1 MPAVSIVV
9 RLLLAVVF
17 LGSVGSF
24 ASGQDAE
31 SQQPEQL
38 NPFGFDFTRFLF
50 QQAGVEFAD
59 WRTSRQNPSESVL
72 VLLGDVKDD
81 HDPHVRDFV
90 SKGGAILIATDRG
103 VLGNIIDMSRGP
115 VRVRDPNEWYQGYD
129 DCFRVPVDSH
139 EVTKGVQE
147 LVVNRAGTIRPP
159 RRLRWKIL
167 GRTPD
172 GQPVAAAFQQGEGRV
187 IALSDHSPFTNGMLM
202 HGDNAA
208 FTLNVIDWLTDS
220 GRRKRISFI
229 VDGNT
234 LGAPNMDPQIPDEL
248 PAFDPAD
255 IPQDTMLSIMNHF
268 LRELDRENMI
278 NEWLAGI
285 RPSHVWRWLLLI
297 PSIIAAF
304 IIARRLLTSE
314 KMGVKPPAQNPS
326 NASEARAA
334 DMLQTGSLRPVA
346 IELARQF
353 LRNLTGSVDPSG
365 WAIRDRDVVI
375 ASEIGGSRRIKA
387 DVARMSQL
395 AIGADRRL
403 FKARDLRRLAI
414 RVEFLNELLQS
425 EQLRLR
431 RPEGQLEFAT

>member
-1 MPAVSIVV
+1 MPDVSIAA
-9 RLLLAVVF
+9 RMLLTVVF
-17 LGSVGSF
+17 LGSVGSHAF
-24 ASGQDAE
+24 AQDTE

-50 QQAGVEFAD
+50 QQAGVDFDNWA
-59 WRTSRQNPSESVL
+59 TSRQNPSESVL
-72 VLLGDVKDD
+72 VLLGDIHDE
-81 HDPHVRDFV
+81 HDPHVKDFV
-90 SKGGAILIATDRG
+90 RKGGAVLIATDRQ
-103 VLGNIIDMSRGP
+103 VLGNIINMTRGP

-139 EVTKGVQE
+139 ELTKGVRE
-147 LVVNRAGTIRPP
+147 LVVNRAGTIQP
-159 RRLRWKIL
+159 RGLRWKIL
-167 GRTPD
+167 GRTPN
-172 GQPVAAAFQQGEGRV
+172 GQPILAALEQGEGRV
-187 IALSDHSPFTNGMLM
+187 VALSDHSPFTNGMLM

-220 GRRKRISFI
+220 GRRKRITFI
-229 VDGNT
+229 VDGKA
-234 LGAPNMDPQIPDEL
+234 LDAPNMDPQIPDEL
-248 PAFDPAD
+248 PEIDPAD
-255 IPQDTMLSIMNHF
+255 IPQDTMLSVMNHF
-268 LRELDRENMI
+268 LREVDRENMI
-278 NEWLAGI
+278 NEWLASI

-297 PSIIAAF
+297 PSILAAF

-365 WAIRDRDVVI
+365 WAIRDRDVVV
-375 ASEIGGSRRIKA
+375 ASEIGGSRRIRA

-414 RVEFLNELLQS
+414 RVEFLNRLLQS

-431 RPEGQLEFAT
+431 TPEGQLEFAT